1 MPIHKVL
8 ISRVSVSGQ
17 VWWYDGSLPF
27 RSVLQA
33 LAAFTTGN
41 GRSFLGG
48 KRVKDVAFRFL
59 HLYTYMY
66 KNKYLKA
73 WWLEK

>member
-8 ISRVSVSGQ
+8 ISRVSASGR
-17 VWWYDGSLPF
+17 VWWHGGRLPF

-33 LAAFTTGN
+33 LVVFTAGN
-41 GRSFLGG
+41 GRSFLYG
-48 KRVKDVAFRFL
+48 KQVKDVAFRFL

>member
-1 MPIHKVL
+1 MMAA
-8 ISRVSVSGQ
+8 
-17 VWWYDGSLPF
+17 SLFEVCCRRLWP
-27 RSVLQA
+27 LPQGM
-33 LAAFTTGN
+33 AA
-41 GRSFLGG
+41 SFLGG
-48 KRVKDVAFRFL
+48 KRVKGVAFRFL